1 MLLVYGEKDTLL
13 KSFRGDSVELSFI
26 THYYLITLLLHVG
39 QDGKLLFA
47 VDNSI
52 FGYLTSSLPVFF
64 VFFCNDLSCNS
75 QFLEIGRPPRL
86 FFPSRWSL
94 RVKIIKKMV

>member
-1 MLLVYGEKDTLL
+1 M
-13 KSFRGDSVELSFI
+13 ELSFI
-26 THYYLITLLLHVG
+26 THYYLITLFLHVR

-64 VFFCNDLSCNS
+64 WVFLVMIFHATLS
-75 QFLEIGRPPRL
+75 
-86 FFPSRWSL
+86 SL
-94 RVKIIKKMV
+94 R